1 MKKHLIIG
9 SPISHSL
16 SPKLHN
22 YWFKQN
28 NIEAIYEKLE
38 PKEDEIKQTLNQI
51 KSGEIWGMN
60 VTVPFKKKVIP
71 FVEKLSKTAKETSS
85 VNTIFK
91 KEDLI
96 YGDNTD
102 VQGFELSLKYE
113 NCELANKK
121 AFILGAGGVVPS
133 VIKALKN
140 LNIKKIFLSNRTI
153 KNSDYITKQ
162 FPEII
167 IVEWGQ
173 IPDFDIIINATSL
186 GLNKEDQINLN
197 FGEFDNP
204 KIFYDLIYNPPVT
217 KFLQQAKQS
226 GHKIVN
232 GKMMLLFQ
240 AQKAF
245 EIWHGFLPKIDN
257 NLFRF
262 LDND

>member
-9 SPISHSL
+9 DPISHTL

-28 NIEAIYEKLE
+28 NIDAIYEKYR
-38 PKEDEIKQTLNQI
+38 PKEYEIKNIMQQI
-51 KSGEIWGMN
+51 KSDQIWGMN

-71 FVEKLSKTAKETSS
+71 FIEKLSDTAKETLS

-91 KEDLI
+91 KDNLI

-102 VQGFELSLKYE
+102 VQGFETSLKFE
-113 NCELANKK
+113 NCDLTSKK

-133 VIKALKN
+133 IIKALKN
-140 LNIKKIFLSNRTI
+140 LNIKQIFVSNRTI
-153 KNSDYITKQ
+153 INTDYIKKQ
-162 FPEII
+162 YPEII
-167 IVEWGQ
+167 ILEWGK

-186 GLNKEDQINLN
+186 GLKKNDYINLD
-197 FGEFDNP
+197 FKKIKES
-204 KIFYDLIYNPPVT
+204 KIFYDLIYNPSVT
-217 KFLQQAKQS
+217 NFLDQAKKS
-226 GHKIVN
+226 GHKIIN

-245 EIWHGFLPKIDN
+245 EIWHGFLPKIDD
-257 NLFRF
+257 NLIKF

>member
-9 SPISHSL
+9 DPISHSL

-28 NIEAIYEKLE
+28 KIDAIYEKHR
-38 PKEDEIKQTLNQI
+38 PKEYEIKDILHQI
-51 KSGEIWGMN
+51 KSGQLWGMN

-71 FVEKLSKTAKETSS
+71 FIEKLSETAKETLS

-91 KEDLI
+91 KDNLI
-96 YGDNTD
+96 YGENTD
-102 VQGFELSLKYE
+102 VQGFQMSLKYE

-133 VIKALKN
+133 IIKALKN
-140 LNIKKIFLSNRTI
+140 LKIKEISISNRTI
-153 KNSDYITKQ
+153 KNTDYIKKQ
-162 FPEII
+162 FPEISI
-167 IVEWGQ
+167 IEWGQ

-186 GLNKEDQINLN
+186 GLNEDDKINLN
-197 FGEFDNP
+197 FNKSNNP
-204 KIFYDLIYNPPVT
+204 KIFYDLIYNPPIT
-217 KFLQQAKQS
+217 RFLDEAKNS
-226 GHKIVN
+226 GNKIIN

-257 NLFRF
+257 DLLVY

>member
-9 SPISHSL
+9 NPISHSL

-28 NIEAIYEKLE
+28 NIDAIYETAQPE
-38 PKEDEIKQTLNQI
+38 EEEIEKILQQV
-51 KSGEIWGMN
+51 KSNKIWGMN
-60 VTVPFKKKVIP
+60 ITVPFKKKVIP
-71 FVEKLSKTAKETSS
+71 YVEKLSETAKATTS

-91 KEDLI
+91 RENMI

-113 NCELANKK
+113 SCELKNKK

-133 VIKALKN
+133 IIKALKN
-140 LNIKKIFLSNRTI
+140 LGLKQIFLSNRTK
-153 KNSDYITKQ
+153 KNSDYILKL

-173 IPDFDIIINATSL
+173 IPDFDIVINATSL
-186 GLNKEDQINLN
+186 GLKKDDYINLDLKKIN
-197 FGEFDNP
+197 DR
-204 KIFYDLIYNPPVT
+204 KIFYDLIYNPSIT
-217 KFLQQAKQS
+217 NFLDQAKKS
-226 GHKIVN
+226 GHKIIN

-245 EIWHGFLPKIDN
+245 EIWHGFLPIIDD
-257 NLFRF
+257 NLIKF

>member
-9 SPISHSL
+9 DPISHTL

-28 NIEAIYEKLE
+28 NIDAIYEKYR
-38 PKEDEIKQTLNQI
+38 PKEYEIKNIMQQI
-51 KSGEIWGMN
+51 KSDQIWGMN

-71 FVEKLSKTAKETSS
+71 FIEKLSDTAKETLS

-91 KEDLI
+91 KDNLI

-102 VQGFELSLKYE
+102 VQGFEASLKFE
-113 NCELANKK
+113 NCDLTNKK

-133 VIKALKN
+133 IIIALKN
-140 LNIKKIFLSNRTI
+140 LNIKQIFISNRTI
-153 KNSDYITKQ
+153 TNADYIKKQ
-162 FPEII
+162 YPEII
-167 IVEWGQ
+167 IVEWGKTL
-173 IPDFDIIINATSL
+173 DFDIIINATSL
-186 GLNKEDQINLN
+186 GLKKDDYINLDIN
-197 FGEFDNP
+197 KTEDP

-217 KFLQQAKQS
+217 NFLDKAKKS
-226 GHKIVN
+226 GHKIIN

-245 EIWHGFLPKIDN
+245 EIWHGFLPKIDD
-257 NLFRF
+257 NLIKF

>member
-9 SPISHSL
+9 DPISHTL

-28 NIEAIYEKLE
+28 NIDAIYEKYR
-38 PKEDEIKQTLNQI
+38 PKEYEIKNIMQQI
-51 KSGEIWGMN
+51 KSDQIWGMN

-71 FVEKLSKTAKETSS
+71 FIEKLSDTAKETLS

-91 KEDLI
+91 KDNLI

-102 VQGFELSLKYE
+102 VQGFEASLKFE
-113 NCELANKK
+113 NCDLTNKK

-133 VIKALKN
+133 IIKALKN
-140 LNIKKIFLSNRTI
+140 LNIKQIFISNRTI
-153 KNSDYITKQ
+153 KNIDYIKKQ
-162 FPEII
+162 YSEII
-167 IVEWGQ
+167 IVEWGE

-186 GLNKEDQINLN
+186 GLKKDDSINLN
-197 FGEFDNP
+197 INKINDP
-204 KIFYDLIYNPPVT
+204 KIFYDLIYNPPIT
-217 KFLQQAKQS
+217 NFLYKAKKF
-226 GHKIVN
+226 GHKIIN

-240 AQKAF
+240 AQRAF

-257 NLFRF
+257 NLIKF

>member
-9 SPISHSL
+9 DPISHTL

-28 NIEAIYEKLE
+28 NIDAIYEKYR
-38 PKEDEIKQTLNQI
+38 PKEYEIKNIMQQI
-51 KSGEIWGMN
+51 KSDQIWGMN

-71 FVEKLSKTAKETSS
+71 FIEKLSDTAKETLS

-91 KEDLI
+91 KDNLI

-102 VQGFELSLKYE
+102 VQGFEASLKFE
-113 NCELANKK
+113 NCDLTNKK

-133 VIKALKN
+133 IIIALKN
-140 LNIKKIFLSNRTI
+140 LNIKEIFISNRTI
-153 KNSDYITKQ
+153 TNADYIKKQ
-162 FPEII
+162 YPEII
-167 IVEWGQ
+167 IVEWGKT
-173 IPDFDIIINATSL
+173 PDFDIIINATSL
-186 GLNKEDQINLN
+186 GLKKDDYINLDIN
-197 FGEFDNP
+197 KMEDP

-217 KFLQQAKQS
+217 NFLDTAKKS
-226 GHKIVN
+226 GHKIIN

-257 NLFRF
+257 NLIKF

>member
-1 MKKHLIIG
+1 MKRHLIIG
-9 SPISHSL
+9 NPISHSM

-28 NIEAIYEKLE
+28 KIDAIYEKAQ
-38 PKEDEIKQTLNQI
+38 PKEEEIKKILQQV
-51 KSGEIWGMN
+51 KSNNIWGMN

-71 FVEKLSKTAKETSS
+71 FIEKLSETAKETTS

-91 KEDLI
+91 KENMI

-113 NCELANKK
+113 SCELKNKK

-133 VIKALKN
+133 IIKALKN
-140 LNIKKIFLSNRTI
+140 LGLKQIFLSNRTK
-153 KNSDYITKQ
+153 KNSDYILKL
-162 FPEII
+162 FPEIT

-173 IPDFDIIINATSL
+173 IPDFDIVINATSL
-186 GLNKEDQINLN
+186 GLKKEDYINLDFKKLN
-197 FGEFDNP
+197 DS
-204 KIFYDLIYNPPVT
+204 KIFYDLIYNPSIT
-217 KFLQQAKQS
+217 NFLDQAKKS
-226 GHKIVN
+226 GHKIIN

-257 NLFRF
+257 NLIKF

>member
-28 NIEAIYEKLE
+28 NINAIYEKLE
-38 PKEDEIKQTLNQI
+38 PREEEIKEILHKI
-51 KSGEIWGMN
+51 KFGQIWGMN

-71 FVEKLSKTAKETSS
+71 FIEKLSDIAKETSS

-102 VQGFELSLKYE
+102 VEGFELSLKYE
-113 NCELANKK
+113 NCEIANKK

-140 LNIKKIFLSNRTI
+140 LNIKQIFLSNRTK
-153 KNSDYITKQ
+153 KNTDYILKQ

-186 GLNKEDQINLN
+186 GLKKSDHINLDFKELKN
-197 FGEFDNP
+197 S
-204 KIFYDLIYNPPVT
+204 KIFYDLIYNPSIT
-217 KFLQQAKQS
+217 EFLEQAKQS
-226 GHKIVN
+226 GHKIIN

-257 NLFRF
+257 NLLEF
-262 LDND
+262 LNND

>member
-28 NIEAIYEKLE
+28 NIDAIYEKFE
-38 PKEDEIKQTLNQI
+38 PKENEIKDILNQF
-51 KSGEIWGMN
+51 KSDKIWGMN

-71 FVEKLSKTAKETSS
+71 FIEKLSETAKETSS

-133 VIKALKN
+133 IIKALKN
-140 LNIKKIFLSNRTI
+140 LNINQIFLSNRTI
-153 KNSDYITKQ
+153 KNSDYIIKQ

-167 IVEWGQ
+167 IVEWGKV
-173 IPDFDIIINATSL
+173 PDFDIIINATSL
-186 GLNKEDQINLN
+186 GLNKNYHFNLN
-197 FGEFDNP
+197 FEKFNNS

-217 KFLQQAKQS
+217 KFLEQAKQS
-226 GHKIVN
+226 GHKIIN

-245 EIWHGFLPKIDN
+245 EIWHGFLPIIDN
-257 NLFRF
+257 NLLDY

>member
-9 SPISHSL
+9 NPISHSL

-28 NIEAIYEKLE
+28 NIDAIYEKAQPE
-38 PKEDEIKQTLNQI
+38 EEEIGKILQQV
-51 KSGEIWGMN
+51 KSNKIWGMN
-60 VTVPFKKKVIP
+60 ITVPFKKKVIP
-71 FVEKLSKTAKETSS
+71 FIEKLSETAKETTS

-91 KEDLI
+91 KENMI

-102 VQGFELSLKYE
+102 VQGFELSLKCE
-113 NCELANKK
+113 NCELTDKN

-133 VIKALKN
+133 IIKALKN
-140 LNIKKIFLSNRTI
+140 LGLKKIFLSNRTK
-153 KNSDYITKQ
+153 KNSDYILKL

-167 IVEWGQ
+167 LIEWGQ

-186 GLNKEDQINLN
+186 GLKKSDHINLDFKELKN
-197 FGEFDNP
+197 S
-204 KIFYDLIYNPPVT
+204 KIFYDLIYNPSIT
-217 KFLQQAKQS
+217 EFLEQAKQS
-226 GHKIVN
+226 GHKIIN

-240 AQKAF
+240 AQRAF

-257 NLFRF
+257 NLLEF
-262 LDND
+262 LNND

>member
-9 SPISHSL
+9 DPISHSL

-28 NIEAIYEKLE
+28 NIDAIYEKYR
-38 PKEDEIKQTLNQI
+38 PKEHEIKDILHQI

-71 FVEKLSKTAKETSS
+71 FIEKLSETAKETLS

-91 KEDLI
+91 KDNLI

-102 VQGFELSLKYE
+102 VKGFELSVKYE
-113 NCELANKK
+113 NCELTNKK
-121 AFILGAGGVVPS
+121 AFILGAGGVVS
-133 VIKALKN
+133 SIVLALRN
-140 LNIKKIFLSNRTI
+140 LSIKKIYISNRTI
-153 KNSDYITKQ
+153 KNTEYLKKQ

-167 IVEWGQ
+167 VVEWGQ
-173 IPDFDIIINATSL
+173 MPDFDIIINATSL
-186 GLNKEDQINLN
+186 GLKGDDKINLN
-197 FGEFDNP
+197 LESFNNSR
-204 KIFYDLIYNPPVT
+204 IFYDLIYNPSIT
-217 KFLQQAKQS
+217 TFLEQAKKY
-226 GHKIVN
+226 GHKIIN

-245 EIWHGFLPKIDN
+245 EIWHGVLPKVDS
-257 NLFRF
+257 NLIEF
-262 LDND
+262 LDHD

>member
-22 YWFKQN
+22 YWFQQN
-28 NIEAIYEKLE
+28 NIDAIYEKFQ
-38 PKEDEIKQTLNQI
+38 PRADQIKEILYKI

-71 FVEKLSKTAKETSS
+71 FVANLSKTAKETSS

-113 NCELANKK
+113 NIGIANKK

-133 VIKALKN
+133 IIKALKN
-140 LNIKKIFLSNRTI
+140 LNINQIFLSNRTM

-162 FPEII
+162 YPEIN
-167 IVEWGQ
+167 IVEWGH
-173 IPDFDIIINATSL
+173 IPDFDIVINATSL
-186 GLNKEDQINLN
+186 GLNKDDHINFNFEELN
-197 FGEFDNP
+197 NP
-204 KIFYDLIYNPPVT
+204 KIFYDLIYNPRVT
-217 KFLQQAKQS
+217 KFLEQAKQS
-226 GHKIVN
+226 GHKIIN

-257 NLFRF
+257 NLLEF
-262 LDND
+262 LNND

>member
-9 SPISHSL
+9 NPISHSL

-28 NIEAIYEKLE
+28 NINAIYEKTQIE
-38 PKEDEIKQTLNQI
+38 EYEIEKLLSQI
-51 KSGEIWGMN
+51 KSNHIWGMN

-71 FVEKLSKTAKETSS
+71 FIEILSETAKETSS
-85 VNTIFK
+85 VNTVFK
-91 KEDLI
+91 KENLI

-113 NCELANKK
+113 NCELTDKK

-133 VIKALKN
+133 IIKALKN
-140 LNIKKIFLSNRTI
+140 LGLKKIFLSNRTQ
-153 KNSDYITKQ
+153 KNSDYIIKL

-173 IPDFDIIINATSL
+173 IPEFDIVINATSL
-186 GLNKEDQINLN
+186 GLKKDDYINLDFKKIN
-197 FGEFDNP
+197 GS
-204 KIFYDLIYNPPVT
+204 KIFYDLIYNPSVT
-217 KFLQQAKQS
+217 NFLNEAKKS
-226 GHKIVN
+226 GHKIIN

-240 AQKAF
+240 AQRAF
-245 EIWHGFLPKIDN
+245 EIWHGFLPIIDD
-257 NLFRF
+257 NLIKY

>member
-9 SPISHSL
+9 DPISHSL

-28 NIEAIYEKLE
+28 NIDAIYEKYK
-38 PKEDEIKQTLNQI
+38 PKEYEIKDILQQI
-51 KSGEIWGMN
+51 KFGQIWGMN

-71 FVEKLSKTAKETSS
+71 FVEKLSETAKETLS

-91 KEDLI
+91 KDELI

-102 VQGFELSLKYE
+102 VQGFESSLKHE
-113 NCELANKK
+113 NCDLKNKK

-133 VIKALKN
+133 IIKALKN
-140 LNIKKIFLSNRTI
+140 LNIKQILISNRTI
-153 KNSDYITKQ
+153 RNTDYIKKQ
-162 FPEII
+162 YSEIT
-167 IVEWGQ
+167 IVKWGE

-186 GLNKEDQINLN
+186 GLKKDDYINLDIN
-197 FGEFDNP
+197 KLNEP

-217 KFLQQAKQS
+217 NFLDRAKKC

-257 NLFRF
+257 NL
-262 LDND
+262 LDYLNND